1 MKTAF
6 LFPGQGAKG
15 ALEAL
20 GFAASEARGREL
32 LEVAAEASGVS
43 VERMAARGGRE
54 LEKTEV
60 LQPVLTAIGIFVA
73 GELRAGGCPPD
84 VVAGHSLG
92 EIAASAA
99 AGWFAPEDAVRIA
112 ALRGR
117 LMARE
122 AAKKPG
128 GLLALEAD
136 DPSVI
141 AEALERGRRVGSMA
155 VGAINPG
162 EVVLTGDLNAI
173 GAVAAAFPLSK
184 RLAVAGAWHS
194 EAMLGAV
201 EELRAALREAFRA
214 APEGQTTK
222 CGVVSDR
229 DGKLALQDEDLMDRL
244 AEQIALPVQWS
255 RALGTLDELGVTD
268 YVAIAPG
275 AVLRGFLYKY
285 NKYNTRPRVHS
296 AEDRRD
302 LDRALQFIHP
312 SRPPRLEGG

>member
-1 MKTAF
+1 LKTAF

-20 GFAASEARGREL
+20 AFAASEARGREL
-32 LEVAAEASGVS
+32 LSVAAEASGIR

-73 GELRAGGCPPD
+73 EELRAGGCPPD

-99 AGWFAPEDAVRIA
+99 AGWLAPEDAVRIA
-112 ALRGR
+112 ALRGK

-122 AAKKPG
+122 AAKRPG
-128 GLLALEAD
+128 GLLAIETSD
-136 DPSVI
+136 EGVI
-141 AEALERGRRVGSMA
+141 AEALERGRRVGSIA
-155 VGAINPG
+155 IGAINAPD
-162 EVVLTGDLNAI
+162 EVVLTGDLSSL
-173 GAVAAAFPLSK
+173 GAVAAAFPSR

-201 EELRAALREAFRA
+201 EELRAALRESFRA
-214 APEGQTTK
+214 ESPSA
-222 CGVVSDR
+222 VVSDR
-229 DGKLALQDEDLMDRL
+229 DGLLTLRGEDLIDRL
-244 AEQIALPVQWS
+244 AEQIALPVLWS
-255 RALGTLDELGVTD
+255 RALGSLAAMGVTD

-275 AVLRGFLYKY
+275 AVLRGLLYKFEKHRY
-285 NKYNTRPRVHS
+285 QNSDPGEPRPRVHS

-302 LDRALQFIHP
+302 IERALQ
-312 SRPPRLEGG
+312 SLSGAARLED

>member
-15 ALEAL
+15 TLEAL
-20 GFAASEARGREL
+20 AFAASEARGREL
-32 LEVAAEASGVS
+32 LEMAAEASGVR

-99 AGWFAPEDAVRIA
+99 AGWLKPEDAVRIA
-112 ALRGR
+112 AFRGK

-122 AAKKPG
+122 AAKRPG
-128 GLLALEAD
+128 GLLAMETSD
-136 DPSVI
+136 EGVI
-141 AEALERGRRVGSMA
+141 AEALERGRRVGSIA
-155 VGAINPG
+155 IGAINAPD
-162 EVVLTGDLNAI
+162 EVVLTGDLSSL
-173 GAVAAAFPLSK
+173 GAVAAAFPSK

-201 EELRAALREAFRA
+201 EELRAALRESFRA
-214 APEGQTTK
+214 APESPS
-222 CGVVSDR
+222 GVVSDR
-229 DGKLALQDEDLMDRL
+229 DGSLVLRGEDLIDRL

-255 RALGTLDELGVTD
+255 RALGSLAEMGITD

-275 AVLRGFLYKY
+275 AVLRGLLYKFH
-285 NKYNTRPRVHS
+285 NNPGEPRPRVHS
-296 AEDRRD
+296 AEERRD
-302 LDRALQFIHP
+302 IDRALQ
-312 SRPPRLEGG
+312 SLRSLTRPED